1 MFSITGTVFCQHLSD
16 LPVEFTDDAVLVV
29 IDPRSHQSVP
39 LLYQACQV
47 VIQAL
52 FQPRAPRAAQF
63 PTCNLS
69 AVLVLFLFLLP

>member
-1 MFSITGTVFCQHLSD
+1 MFLVTGTVFCQHLSD
-16 LPVEFTDDAVLVV
+16 LPVEFTYYTVLMV
-29 IDPRSHQSVP
+29 IDARSHQSVP

-52 FQPRAPRAAQF
+52 LQPRAPRAAQF
-63 PTCNLS
+63 PTCDLS